1 MDQPK
6 IDRLLR
12 LMKLLTA
19 NHRYTIPQIAG
30 RLGMSVRTVY
40 RYVDTF
46 REAGFVIKRTDDH
59 VRIDRTSPY
68 FRDLSELV
76 HFTEE
81 EAYILKSAIESID
94 ENNLLKQNLK
104 QKLYT
109 VYDYKVLAECVTH
122 GRQAECI
129 DRLTDALH
137 HQRQVRLCDYR
148 SAHGTTIRDR
158 LVEPFAFTTNYVQLW
173 AYEPESGEN
182 RLFKVA
188 RIGAVEL
195 LAGEW
200 LHEAEHRAGFMD
212 LFRISSFEQLPVRL
226 RLGLRAASLLTEEFP
241 LAERELQRLSQTEW
255 LLDMTVC
262 SYEGVGR
269 FVLGLLDDI
278 QVEGPPEFAAYLR
291 GRLTAAFGALSVA
304 ELGQSNILETD
315 TYHTTEITDQSR

>member
-6 IDRLLR
+6 LERLLR

-19 NHRYTIPQIAG
+19 NNRYTVPQIAD
-30 RLGMSVRTVY
+30 RLEMSQRTVY
-40 RYVDTF
+40 RYIDTF

-59 VRIDRTSPY
+59 VRIDRASPY
-68 FRDLSELV
+68 FRDISELV

-129 DRLTDALH
+129 DRLTDAIR
-137 HQRQVRLCDYR
+137 QRRQVRLCDYC
-148 SAHGTTIRDR
+148 SAHGATIRDR
-158 LVEPFAFTTNYVQLW
+158 VVEPFAFTTNYVQLW
-173 AYEPESGEN
+173 AYEPELGEN

-188 RIGAVEL
+188 RIGMVEL
-195 LAGEW
+195 LTEEW
-200 LHEAEHRAGFMD
+200 LQEAEHRAGFMD
-212 LFRISSFEQLPVRL
+212 LFRISSFGQLPVRL
-226 RLGLRAASLLTEEFP
+226 RLGLRAASLLREEFP

-255 LLDMTVC
+255 LLETTVC
-262 SYEGVGR
+262 GYEGVGR

-278 QVEGPPEFAAYLR
+278 RVEGPPEFVTYLKR
-291 GRLTAAFGALSVA
+291 RLTAACGTIGKPPDFP
-304 ELGQSNILETD
+304 
-315 TYHTTEITDQSR
+315 R

>member
-6 IDRLLR
+6 IERLLR
-12 LMKLLTA
+12 LMKLLTV
-19 NHRYTIPQIAG
+19 NNRYTVPQIAD
-30 RLGMSVRTVY
+30 RLEMSVRTVY
-40 RYVDTF
+40 RYIDTF
-46 REAGFVIKRTDDH
+46 REAGFVIKRTGECL
-59 VRIDRTSPY
+59 RIDRTSPY
-68 FRDLSELV
+68 FRDISELV

-109 VYDYKVLAECVTH
+109 VYDYKVLAECITH

-129 DRLTDALH
+129 DRLTDAI
-137 HQRQVRLCDYR
+137 RERRGVRLCDYR

-158 LVEPFAFTTNYVQLW
+158 MVEPFAFTTNYVQLW

-195 LAGEW
+195 MPDGW
-200 LHEAEHRAGFMD
+200 LNEAEHCQGFMD
-212 LFRISSFEQLPVRL
+212 LFRISSFGQLPVRL

-241 LAERELQRLSQTEW
+241 LAERELQRLSETEW
-255 LLDMTVC
+255 RLETTVC

-278 QVEGPPEFAAYLR
+278 RVEGPEEFRDFLLQ
-291 GRLTAAFGALSVA
+291 RLEVMR
-304 ELGQSNILETD
+304 NRI
-315 TYHTTEITDQSR
+315 